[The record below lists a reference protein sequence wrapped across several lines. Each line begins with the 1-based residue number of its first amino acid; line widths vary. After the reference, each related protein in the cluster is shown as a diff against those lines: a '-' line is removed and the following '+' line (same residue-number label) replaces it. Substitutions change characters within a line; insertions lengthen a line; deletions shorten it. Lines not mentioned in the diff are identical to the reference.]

1 MIHKL
6 KAGMLNFETGV
17 NGQYSTASF
26 EMYGTRPWNPPTLK
40 RVVSLPICHYGTL
53 KKSKRVFPTDLFT
66 GRFPKSLYNYGSWKL
81 NVKSGYSKT

>member
-1 MIHKL
+1 MTGL
-6 KAGMLNFETGV
+6 LTCETGV